1 MIIVMEEN
9 VAEEQIVRVVD
20 RLVNLGFDIH
30 RSTGARYT
38 LLGAVGSR
46 IADTRELELMEGVNK
61 VVRVSSPYK
70 LAARAFKPEGTR
82 IEAGGVVIGGEQV
95 VVMAGPG
102 VVESREQME
111 TIAAALARQ
120 GVCVLRGGAFRIS
133 GDPYGFQGLGEE
145 GLRLLR
151 EVADRHGMLTLST
164 IFDAAQLP
172 LFARYVDI
180 VQITERDMQNYAL
193 LKELAKLG
201 KPVTLRRGASATI
214 EETLMAADFVMR
226 CGNHQ
231 VIICERGIKTFETYT
246 RHTLDLSAIP
256 VIKKLSH
263 LPIIVDPS
271 RAMGRRDKVPPMA
284 CAAVAAGADGL
295 MIEVHHDPDHA
306 LLDGAQSLTLEQF
319 DKLANQLRMIAPA
332 VERKL

>member
-82 IEAGGVVIGGEQV
+82 ININGVVIGGEQV

-111 TIAAALARQ
+111 TIAATLSRQ
-120 GVCVLRGGAFRIS
+120 GVRVLRGGAFRIS
-133 GDPYGFQGLGEE
+133 SDPYGFQGLGEE

>member
-9 VAEEQIVRVVD
+9 ATEEQIVRVVD
-20 RLVNLGFDIH
+20 RLIKLGFDIH

-46 IADTRELELMEGVNK
+46 ITDPRELELLEGVNK
-61 VVRVSSPYK
+61 VVRISSPYK
-70 LAARAFKPEGTR
+70 LAARAFKPEGAR
-82 IEAGGVVIGGEQV
+82 INVNGVVIGGEQV
-95 VVMAGPG
+95 IVMAGPG
-102 VVESREQME
+102 VVESRDQME
-111 TIAAALARQ
+111 TIGAALAKQ
-120 GVCVLRGGAFRIS
+120 GVRVLRGGAFRVS

-145 GLRLLR
+145 GLKLLR

-180 VQITERDMQNYAL
+180 IQIAERDMVNYGL

-201 KPVTLRRGASATI
+201 KPLTLRRGASATI

-295 MIEVHHDPDHA
+295 LVEVHHDPDHA
-306 LLDGAQSLTLEQF
+306 LSDGAQSLTLEQF
-319 DKLANQLRMIAPA
+319 DRLASQLCVIASA
-332 VERKL
+332 VERRL